1 MKLKELLAEAENT
14 KFADIEI
21 SNVKKDSRKVDKND
35 AFVCINGVTADGHRF
50 AKSAVENGAAVVIC
64 ERDLGLEN
72 QLVVDD
78 TRKAYALMCAA
89 FFGNPAKKLKIVGV
103 TGTNGK
109 TTTCIVL
116 KSILEHFGH
125 KVGLIGTVQNMIGDE
140 ILPAKNTTPD
150 SYELHSLFSLMYSS
164 DCDYVVMEVS
174 SHAIDMKR
182 VYGLTYAA
190 CVFTNLT
197 QDHLDYH
204 KTMEN
209 YLNVKKSIFSLCDIA
224 VVNADDKYAKD
235 IIEACD
241 CDVVTYS
248 IKNSEST
255 FVAQNICHRVDGVD
269 FEVKGDGVIGR
280 VRFKTPGEFSVYN
293 ALAAEACAVALG
305 FPFAGVTD
313 ALSMGPKVKG
323 RAEVVP
329 TDRDFT
335 VVIDYAHT
343 PDGLLNIMQTLNK
356 VKEGRLVTV
365 FGCGGDRDKTKR
377 PIMGRLA
384 AENSQ
389 KVIVTSDNPRSEDPD
404 EIIKDVLEGMKDSQ
418 VPVEAIA
425 DRAKAVEHAI
435 MTAQPG
441 DMILLAGKGH
451 ETYQVLKDKTI
462 HLDEREIVAQTLKNL
477 K

>member
-1 MKLKELLAEAENT
+1 MKLKELLSEAAGSRFSE
-14 KFADIEI
+14 IEI
-21 SNVKKDSRKVDKND
+21 ANVKKDSRKVDKGD
-35 AFVCINGVTADGHRF
+35 AFVCINGVTADGHKF
-50 AKSAVENGAAVVIC
+50 AKTAAEHGAAVVIC
-64 ERDLGLEN
+64 EHDVGLEN
-72 QLVVDD
+72 QLIVEDS
-78 TRKAYALMCAA
+78 RKAYALMCAA
-89 FFGNPAKKLKIVGV
+89 YFGHPAKKLKIVGV

-150 SYELHSLFSLMYSS
+150 PYELHSLFSLMVAA
-164 DCDYVVMEVS
+164 DCDYAVMEVS

-182 VYGLTYAA
+182 VYGLRYSA

-209 YLNVKKSIFSLCDIA
+209 YLNVKKSIFSLCTKA

-235 IIEACD
+235 IIDACD
-241 CDVVTYS
+241 CDVYTYAVE
-248 IKNSEST
+248 KDAA
-255 FVAQNICHRVDGVD
+255 FKAQSICHRVDGVD
-269 FEVKGDGVIGR
+269 FELCGDGVIGR
-280 VRFKTPGEFSVYN
+280 VHFKTPGEFSVYN
-293 ALAAEACAVALG
+293 AMAAGVCAVALG
-305 FPFAGVTD
+305 LPFAGVVD
-313 ALSMGPKVKG
+313 ALCDGPKVKG

-329 TDRDFT
+329 TGRDFT

-343 PDGLLNIMQTLNK
+343 PDGLLKIMQTLNE
-356 VKEGRLVTV
+356 VKKGRLVTV
-365 FGCGGDRDKTKR
+365 FGCGGERDKTKR

-384 AENSQ
+384 VENSD
-389 KVIVTSDNPRSEDPD
+389 KVIVSSDNPRSEDPE
-404 EIIKDVLEGMKDSQ
+404 EIIKDVMAGIEGSD
-418 VPVEAIA
+418 VPVETIA
-425 DRAKAVEHAI
+425 DREEAVRHAI

-451 ETYQVLKDKTI
+451 ETYQVLKDETI
-462 HLDEREIVAQTLKNL
+462 HLDEREIVADAIKNL